1 MPKIFRPSTRE
12 SSILSK
18 IESSKGHARRLAISA
33 VSERLERLANAIAM
47 KLIEG
52 NLVETTNKNS
62 LEEQIKRCLEKL
74 TRAEEFDI
82 DYQIAPIRNLVPQPH
97 IVSLYVTAFV
107 IEQLILHK
115 DVVDIFG
122 SDEDIYLSIH
132 QQVKKILPL

>member
-1 MPKIFRPSTRE
+1 M
-12 SSILSK
+12 
-18 IESSKGHARRLAISA
+18 AISA
-33 VSERLERLANAIAM
+33 VSERLERLASAIAM
-47 KLIEG
+47 KLVEG

-74 TRAEEFDI
+74 TRAEEFDV
-82 DYQIAPIRNLVPQPH
+82 DYQIAPIRNVVPQPH
-97 IVSLYVTAFV
+97 VVSLYVTAFV

-132 QQVKKILPL
+132 QQVKKILPI